1 MDREEIVSKMKELRE
16 MFELKYIKEEM
27 EEKKDTFKKVGNV
40 KYLGNIEIDEQII
53 PIYLV
58 LEQEFKNDGTPVF
71 ESYNCYT
78 EDGNFIGR
86 LVDQYDMIA
95 IKEQYSEIDGLYD
108 QVNSLDK
115 NGILDLNKIEK
126 AELEE
131 IAKALG
137 IDENDI
143 KAMSSMELAQKIEE
157 KQDAKINPEE
167 EKEDDEQEEEKQL
180 NKEETKKITDGKQE
194 IKLGTKVDEYKTLG
208 QALDLNESEY
218 SKVVIVYSDKL
229 KQIQDESEPIN
240 NTTYSFVAIKKDGT
254 AQIINDRLR
263 VDPRSGNNS
272 FKDALKIDADKTA
285 RKDDKTKT
293 RFQIIGKNGQNEGK
307 ADKDIETLSV
317 ENGQYGEVK
326 AYYGKGRTI
335 DGNMNIETQLETSNV
350 KPTSIEM
357 RQLQADRKGI
367 YNNDKMAEEGNKH
380 FDNGEEKVSMYSV
393 DGDENTLILSD
404 YVEHNKEAIIAQ
416 MMANETIANSQF
428 GEKDIEDKLTR
439 STEDDK
445 EKPYTQ
451 KEIEEK
457 IKDIEQELADDAANF
472 PERNRK

>member
-1 MDREEIVSKMKELRE
+1 MSLKTQNTFIDPDKVKKL
-16 MFELKYIKEEM
+16 FE
-27 EEKKDTFKKVGNV
+27 N
-40 KYLGNIEIDEQII
+40 
-53 PIYLV
+53 
-58 LEQEFKNDGTPVF
+58 
-71 ESYNCYT
+71 
-78 EDGNFIGR
+78 
-86 LVDQYDMIA
+86 YD
-95 IKEQYSEIDGLYD
+95 
-108 QVNSLDK
+108 LDK

-157 KQDAKINPEE
+157 KQDTKINPE
-167 EKEDDEQEEEKQL
+167 EDDEQEEEKQL

-285 RKDDKTKT
+285 RKDDKTK
-293 RFQIIGKNGQNEGK
+293 
-307 ADKDIETLSV
+307 
-317 ENGQYGEVK
+317 
-326 AYYGKGRTI
+326 
-335 DGNMNIETQLETSNV
+335 
-350 KPTSIEM
+350 
-357 RQLQADRKGI
+357 
-367 YNNDKMAEEGNKH
+367 
-380 FDNGEEKVSMYSV
+380 
-393 DGDENTLILSD
+393 
-404 YVEHNKEAIIAQ
+404 
-416 MMANETIANSQF
+416 
-428 GEKDIEDKLTR
+428 
-439 STEDDK
+439 
-445 EKPYTQ
+445 
-451 KEIEEK
+451 
-457 IKDIEQELADDAANF
+457 
-472 PERNRK
+472 